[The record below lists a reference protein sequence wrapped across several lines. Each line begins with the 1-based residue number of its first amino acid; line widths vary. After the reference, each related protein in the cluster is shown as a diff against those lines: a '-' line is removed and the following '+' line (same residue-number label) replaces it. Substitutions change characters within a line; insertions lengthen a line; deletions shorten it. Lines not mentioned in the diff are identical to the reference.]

1 MVSGIEIIKL
11 PLSSY
16 LPTLM
21 ICPKHSLLPDFL
33 PFFFPF
39 KMSEVPTLFPIM
51 ISFLTL
57 LIFLVSSIEGEEG
70 TKQEVILASHAQARK
85 NNCFQIN

>member
-16 LPTLM
+16 LPILM
-21 ICPKHSLLPDFL
+21 ICPKVSLLPDIPAF
-33 PFFFPF
+33 FFFPF
-39 KMSEVPTLFPIM
+39 KMSKVPPLFPIM

-57 LIFLVSSIEGEEG
+57 PLNF
-70 TKQEVILASHAQARK
+70 
-85 NNCFQIN
+85 